1 MTKTAQTF
9 GRNRLLMLSLS
20 IFRIINYCS
29 MPTSMKV
36 HCCCQKK
43 FVLVTVVTNHHIT
56 CFTGISREEIVGN
69 SMFMV
74 LAGYET
80 TAGALQ
86 FLAYNL
92 AVHPECQESLRK
104 EIKDAVEEYVRIFV
118 LLSFLSWARKQ
129 LAFFQSSGVVLVID
143 ICMLVIRIENF
154 LHYVIPYDVTEPV
167 CMEVLQQTLTLEPS
181 CVK

>member
-1 MTKTAQTF
+1 
-9 GRNRLLMLSLS
+9 
-20 IFRIINYCS
+20 
-29 MPTSMKV
+29 
-36 HCCCQKK
+36 
-43 FVLVTVVTNHHIT
+43 
-56 CFTGISREEIVGN
+56 
-69 SMFMV
+69 
-74 LAGYET
+74 
-80 TAGALQ
+80 
-86 FLAYNL
+86 
-92 AVHPECQESLRK
+92 
-104 EIKDAVEEYVRIFV
+104 V